1 MSLSAS
7 EMLLL
12 VARDVAAAVVMLFCL
27 LLARAAWLRRAYARR
42 HPYVMTVTLLV
53 SALVGLSLAERVM
66 EANVVLADPQ
76 TTVLR
81 TVIWFAAVAAVTIL
95 AINAARQHRM
105 IMGTL
110 RRVSDELEAT
120 AEASAKALGGERQR
134 VYERIA
140 DAFRQMI
147 HDTSAST
154 VATAQLQQLAD
165 GVLRPLSRDLVA
177 NTEQFVSVSAPT
189 KPQLTLRER
198 LDALVKRPLINPKLL
213 SAAVLVLTFRQTLA
227 ATSSELT
234 PVTQPAFD
242 RPGQAGLSVSA
253 DWDSIFQ
260 SIVTLVL
267 VSASVYVTAL
277 VLSRIF
283 GRVLPTVTPKARW
296 VMSMAAIV
304 VISASALG
312 ALSVV
317 NQLPNVEDAI
327 PPFTAQALFGIGVPL
342 AALMVVGSVI
352 QALFRLLSDTEASI
366 ETYNHALRQH
376 VARTN
381 AQLTHERRSIART
394 VHNTVQASV
403 NAARLTLDR
412 INEPDPAV
420 FAAVTGRIADA
431 VEQLRADQ
439 PAAGLAA
446 QLDGLGALWAGVC
459 AVSVEL
465 EDQAGSRLDAD
476 AVIAS
481 LAGDIIY
488 EACANAVVHGRAN
501 TIEVAVTFDDA
512 ADGVTVTVTD
522 NGTLGRAVTPGTGSQ
537 ILASVCTH
545 WELTSGKNGTVL
557 SATLPL
563 ARYEG

>member
-1 MSLSAS
+1 
-7 EMLLL
+7 
-12 VARDVAAAVVMLFCL
+12 
-27 LLARAAWLRRAYARR
+27 
-42 HPYVMTVTLLV
+42 
-53 SALVGLSLAERVM
+53 
-66 EANVVLADPQ
+66 
-76 TTVLR
+76 
-81 TVIWFAAVAAVTIL
+81 
-95 AINAARQHRM
+95 
-105 IMGTL
+105 
-110 RRVSDELEAT
+110 
-120 AEASAKALGGERQR
+120 
-134 VYERIA
+134 
-140 DAFRQMI
+140 
-147 HDTSAST
+147 
-154 VATAQLQQLAD
+154 
-165 GVLRPLSRDLVA
+165 
-177 NTEQFVSVSAPT
+177 
-189 KPQLTLRER
+189 
-198 LDALVKRPLINPKLL
+198 
-213 SAAVLVLTFRQTLA
+213 
-227 ATSSELT
+227 
-234 PVTQPAFD
+234 
-242 RPGQAGLSVSA
+242 
-253 DWDSIFQ
+253 
-260 SIVTLVL
+260 
-267 VSASVYVTAL
+267 
-277 VLSRIF
+277 
-283 GRVLPTVTPKARW
+283 
-296 VMSMAAIV
+296 MAAIV

-352 QALFRLLSDTEASI
+352 QALFRLLSDTEARI

-446 QLDGLGALWAGVC
+446 QLDGLDALWAGVC
-459 AVSVEL
+459 AVSVRL

-501 TIEVAVTFDDA
+501 TIQVAVTFNDA
-512 ADGVTVTVTD
+512 ADGVTVTVRD

-563 ARYEG
+563 A